1 MQLNKKIVVFFLLS
15 ILSLNAFAWFV
26 PLLVNGARTVATM
39 YRTATTAEKVSVGG
53 SVVVHAG
60 IAAITFGGDDNNA
73 TEPKPFTVHLQPNVP
88 LSVPAGWSAAQSGQQ
103 QPTPPN
109 TIPIQT
115 FTMATKPVYPTQVSS
130 DQAAAQNYLNYV
142 KTLAGASG
150 ATISSVTRNA
160 NNNQVLVTIVNTPY
174 SFNNAVAAYLEP
186 GCPTGYGI
194 SGQAPNQN
202 CALINSQIVMKPAD
216 DRCELVVINNAFQL
230 DSRDPDCTNAQLAA
244 EGIERLDNKVTI
256 TKPNQKQEVTLNPD
270 GSVRHKMTTNTPDGK
285 TQIDERNISPSGDIT
300 GEKSSIHDGQGDL
313 MNPTPSGTSAVTG
326 NINIDFPTDYNRES
340 TQQAV
345 KTDTAAIS
353 QNTKDTAD
361 ELKKQFES
369 TPEENIDTSAHEF
382 DDTKYGQIRG
392 KEGDYTSIVSNL
404 VGKLGIPSGGQCSN
418 ASINT
423 VMFGVSTSWDFQPIC
438 ASIAPLINYLFWT
451 LILIFVWREVG
462 SLRGSA

>member
-53 SVVVHAG
+53 SLAVHAG
-60 IAAITFGGDDNNA
+60 IAAITFGGDDNNSV
-73 TEPKPFTVHLQPNVP
+73 EPKPFTVHLQPNVP
-88 LSVPAGWSAAQSGQQ
+88 LSVPPGWSAAQSGQQ
-103 QPTPPN
+103 QPVPPS
-109 TIPIQT
+109 TIPLSVTYTYAGSSFGTSQEACTYAASQWSVNSNAGRPVIG
-115 FTMATKPVYPTQVSS
+115 TMAAPPS
-130 DQAAAQNYLNYV
+130 LNCNLQYQ
-142 KTLAGASG
+142 LASG
-150 ATISSVTRNA
+150 SWSNTVTGIG
-160 NNNQVLVTIVNTPY
+160 TT
-174 SFNNAVAAYLEP
+174 S
-186 GCPTGYGI
+186 CPLGYGL
-194 SGQAPNQN
+194 SGSAPNQV
-202 CALINSQIVMKPAD
+202 CALVNAQVVMKPSD
-216 DRCELVVINNAFQL
+216 DRCELVVSNNTFQL
-230 DSRDPDCTNAQLAA
+230 DSRDPDCTNAKLIA
-244 EGIERLDNKVTI
+244 EGIERLDNKVSI
-256 TKPNQKQEVTLNPD
+256 TKPNQKQEITLNPN
-270 GSVRHKMTTNTPDGK
+270 GSVNHKTTTNTSDGK
-285 TQIDERNISPSGDIT
+285 TTIDERNIDSSGNVT
-300 GEKSSIHDGQGDL
+300 GEKSTVHDGQGDL
-313 MNPTPSGTSAVTG
+313 MNPIGNGTTPVSGTVKV
-326 NINIDFPTDYNRES
+326 DFPTDYNREA

-345 KTDTAAIS
+345 KGDTAAIS

-369 TPEENIDTSAHEF
+369 TPEETVDTSAHEF

-392 KEGDYTSIVSNL
+392 KEGDYTSVVSGL

-423 VMFGVSTSWDFQPIC
+423 VMFGVSTSWDFQPVC